1 MWATHQSLE
10 NLKHKALGMF
20 FALPSKNLS
29 SPLSRISDQ
38 YNQNI
43 EHISTSQ
50 LIWTQFCVFSQSF
63 IYVHTQRY
71 RLVYFTE
78 GLSIRC
84 SILSHCI
91 DYSTGETRDLQL
103 SIPSVIYLYF
113 YFYIPINNFISP
125 EALDS
130 FLSWTTLIQR
140 ELYKNLMEESLIL
153 V

>member
-20 FALPSKNLS
+20 FALPSKILS

-71 RLVYFTE
+71 RLVSFTE

-103 SIPSVIYLYF
+103 SIPSVIYF
-113 YFYIPINNFISP
+113 YFYMPVNIFISP

-140 ELYKNLMEESLIL
+140 ELYKNLTEESLIL